1 MTTAPV
7 ELRARLA
14 ADYQPVRVLRSPWT
28 RAFAILP
35 LAIVALVAA
44 PLWFN
49 VRQDAPSLGWLGV
62 WGLSIA
68 QSMIGLLVV
77 GAALRES
84 VPGRDWSRA
93 AIALWFAI
101 PVVAIVAITMLSWE
115 ASPVFLRAE
124 WWLVG
129 GICFAGSAA
138 TALPVVA
145 FSSILASRA
154 YPTRPVIAGSL
165 LGLGAGLMAD
175 AGWRIFCHFSEPA
188 HVLSAHLAA
197 VIMSTIIGAMAA
209 VRFSRLRGEKHALHE
224 PVRAGGDHRDRSE

>member
-1 MTTAPV
+1 MSLPAD
-7 ELRARLA
+7 LRARIA
-14 ADYQPVRVLRSPWT
+14 PDYQPVRPLRSPWT
-28 RAFAILP
+28 RTLSVLP
-35 LAIVALVAA
+35 LAVLALLASA
-44 PLWFN
+44 IAFD
-49 VRQDAPSLGWLGV
+49 VRTDAPNLGWLGV

-68 QSMIGLLVV
+68 QSVMGLLVV

-84 VPGRDWSRA
+84 VPGRDWSRG
-93 AIALWFAI
+93 AIALWLAI
-101 PVVAIVAITMLSWE
+101 PVVTVVAVTLLSWE
-115 ASPVFLRAE
+115 VSPVALRAG

-145 FSSILASRA
+145 LASVLAARA
-154 YPTRPVIAGSL
+154 YPTRPAVAGAL

-197 VIMSTIIGAMAA
+197 VVMSTMIGSLVA
-209 VRFSRLRGEKHALHE
+209 VRLCGLGEEHSLNKPVSAGEHHA
-224 PVRAGGDHRDRSE
+224 DRSR

>member
-1 MTTAPV
+1 MNIPAELRERLVADYAPV
-7 ELRARLA
+7 RT
-14 ADYQPVRVLRSPWT
+14 LRSPWA
-28 RAFAILP
+28 RALSIVP
-35 LAIVALVAA
+35 LAIVALIAA
-44 PLWFN
+44 PVAFN
-49 VRQDAPSLGWLGV
+49 VRPGADLGWLGV

-68 QSMIGLLVV
+68 QSLIGLAVV

-84 VPGRDWSRA
+84 IPGRDWSRT
-93 AIALWFAI
+93 AIAVWLAI
-101 PVVAIVAITMLSWE
+101 PVVAIVGVTMVSWD
-115 ASPVFLRAE
+115 ASPVLLRTQ

-145 FSSILASRA
+145 LSSILASRA
-154 YPTRPVIAGSL
+154 YPTRPLVAGSL

-197 VIMSTIIGAMAA
+197 VLMSTVIGVLAA
-209 VRFSRLRGEKHALHE
+209 LRLCDRSNSSRLL
-224 PVRAGGDHRDRSE
+224 S